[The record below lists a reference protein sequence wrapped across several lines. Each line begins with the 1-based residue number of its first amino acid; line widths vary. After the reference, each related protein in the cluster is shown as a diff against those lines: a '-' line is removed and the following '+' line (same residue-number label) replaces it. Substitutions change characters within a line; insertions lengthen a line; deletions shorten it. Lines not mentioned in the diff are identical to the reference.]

1 MLFTGAVVA
10 YEVHLVHG
18 TLGVVMCGMGPS
30 LVSFFFCFFFS
41 VVGPENVCAVFGF
54 EFLNSMEI
62 IKSERGKRWLEE
74 SNNCKKTR
82 FFCCCYSF
90 FAIKK
95 KADVTYEKKKRVR
108 IIIIIISTHTTL
120 Q

>member
-1 MLFTGAVVA
+1 M
-10 YEVHLVHG
+10 HG

-30 LVSFFFCFFFS
+30 LVSFFFVLFFS

-82 FFCCCYSF
+82 FFLLLLF
-90 FAIKK
+90 FFFFYQK
-95 KADVTYEKKKRVR
+95 EG
-108 IIIIIISTHTTL
+108 SE
-120 Q
+120 